1 MVVVLMTPLLVISLG
16 WTISL
21 ETQKFITMKDD
32 QKYTRLA
39 CAECHTTRQNFRKT
53 KLRSPYGGLLMM
65 LKCVYIAEMNFSL
78 TLKVNKL
85 IVGPKY

>member
-1 MVVVLMTPLLVISLG
+1 MTPLLVISLG

-32 QKYTRLA
+32 QKCTRLA

-53 KLRSPYGGLLMM
+53 KLRSPYGGLLMI

-85 IVGPKY
+85 IVVGPKY

>member
-39 CAECHTTRQNFRKT
+39 CAECHTTWQNFRKT

-65 LKCVYIAEMNFSL
+65 LKCVYIAEMNFTL

-85 IVGPKY
+85 IVGPE

>member
-53 KLRSPYGGLLMM
+53 KLRSSYYGGLLMI
-65 LKCVYIAEMNFSL
+65 LKCVYIAEMNFTL

-85 IVGPKY
+85 IVGPE